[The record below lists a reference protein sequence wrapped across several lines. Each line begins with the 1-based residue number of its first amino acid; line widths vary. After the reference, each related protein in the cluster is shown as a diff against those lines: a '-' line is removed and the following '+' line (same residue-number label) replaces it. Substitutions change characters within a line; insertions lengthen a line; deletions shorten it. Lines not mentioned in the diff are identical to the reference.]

1 MPPDVCLV
9 EVPFMCGDAG
19 HPAAEGPSRAAAALG
34 REGGCSVAAAPD
46 AQPGTIAASLAVD
59 RGVARCI
66 RDAVARGETPLV
78 LAGSCDAAIGVVAG
92 LDRPG
97 LGVVWLDAH
106 GDFNTPESSVS
117 GFLPG
122 MSLAIVAGHCHEE
135 VWAQLGGGRP
145 VRESDIALL
154 GVRDLSP
161 AAERERLH
169 RSDVRVVAWRDGA
182 AERAVSAVL
191 QQLSSR
197 EIYLHIDLD
206 ALDPHVAPGV
216 VDDPVPGGLTLED
229 ATAIVRAVRERFAI
243 RAAAITTY
251 VPARDRD
258 DRTLR
263 AIVRLSEV
271 IAG

>member
-9 EVPFMCGDAG
+9 EVPFMCGDPG
-19 HPAAEGPSRAAAALG
+19 HAAAEGPSRAAAAVG
-34 REGGCSVAAAPD
+34 RAGGCSVAVAPD
-46 AQPGTIAASLAVD
+46 ARPGTIAASLAVN
-59 RGVARCI
+59 RGLTACVRA
-66 RDAVARGETPLV
+66 AVARGEAPLV
-78 LAGSCDAAIGVVAG
+78 LAGSCDAAMGVVAG

-106 GDFNTPESSVS
+106 GDFNTPESSAT

-122 MSLAIVAGHCHEE
+122 MSLAIVAGHCHQE

-161 AAERERLH
+161 AAERERLE
-169 RSDVRVVAWRDGA
+169 RSDVRVVGWRDGA
-182 AERAVSAVL
+182 AERAVCAVL
-191 QQLSSR
+191 RRLSAR
-197 EIYLHIDLD
+197 EIYLHVDLD
-206 ALDPHVAPGV
+206 ALDPRVAPGV
-216 VDDPVPGGLTLED
+216 VDDPVPGGLTLDD
-229 ATAIVRAVRERFAI
+229 ATAIVREVRERFAI
-243 RAAAITTY
+243 RAGAITTY